1 MENIKLT
8 GAKNIRDL
16 GGILNKEGLCISNKK
31 FLRGD
36 HISGLTSED
45 IKILVDEYDLHTI
58 IDLRT
63 EEEITEAEDVKIP
76 NVKYIHIPLFL
87 GQVVGITHERK
98 TDSDLVSNT
107 VPDLN
112 VLYKYIVSNE
122 YSIAQL
128 KKVFYEIMNEN
139 NYSILFHCT
148 EGKDRTGIVA
158 MLILY
163 MLDVDMDV
171 IMEDYLFTNNVNQEK
186 AENCFNMI
194 LESTHSEE
202 LANQVRDVFLA
213 KESYLKSALESIM
226 KEYGNLDNF
235 MEERLDIEPSVRKK
249 FKGNVLLKK

>member
-1 MENIKLT
+1 M
-8 GAKNIRDL
+8 
-16 GGILNKEGLCISNKK
+16 
-31 FLRGD
+31 RGD

-45 IKILVDEYDLHTI
+45 IKIL
-58 IDLRT
+58 
-63 EEEITEAEDVKIP
+63 
-76 NVKYIHIPLFL
+76 
-87 GQVVGITHERK
+87 
-98 TDSDLVSNT
+98 
-107 VPDLN
+107 
-112 VLYKYIVSNE
+112 
-122 YSIAQL
+122 
-128 KKVFYEIMNEN
+128 MNEN

-163 MLDVDMDV
+163 VLDVDMDV

-202 LANQVRDVFLA
+202 LANQVRDIFLA

-249 FKGNVLLKK
+249 FKGNVLLKNSIHYRCWICPKCGNINYHKKVIN